1 MVFLATLALLAQEA
15 AATVIDLAPL
25 GKGLVYGLAAIGPG
39 IGIGIIFGKAIEA
52 IARQPEAQGLVTP
65 LMYVGFALA
74 EALALL
80 GFVLFFILK

>member
-1 MVFLATLALLAQEA
+1 MAVLLAQ
-15 AATVIDLAPL
+15 AATTTGNNFAPI

-39 IGIGIIFGKAIEA
+39 VGIGIIFGKAIES

-65 LMYVGFALA
+65 IMYVGFALA

>member
-1 MVFLATLALLAQEA
+1 MELLGALFVLAQEA
-15 AATVIDLAPL
+15 ASTIDVAPI

-52 IARQPEAQGLVTP
+52 VARQPEAQGLVTP

-80 GFVLFFILK
+80 GFVLFFILT